1 MIGLTVSAVYWG
13 RVTVSAL
20 LRASC
25 VGVTVGAEV
34 GAAVAGHSMWMKED
48 GHGFETTM
56 KYISH

>member
-1 MIGLTVSAVYWG
+1 MTLSE
-13 RVTVSAL
+13 L
-20 LRASC
+20 LRAIC
-25 VGVTVGAEV
+25 VGAEVGAEV